1 MVSVAGVGACV
12 STCPAGCPSGSHLSL
27 GECAK
32 NPRPNRSALVRIS
45 KGAIGKAL
53 FKSRVRD
60 WNSEHHS
67 LGD

>member
-12 STCPAGCPSGSHLSL
+12 STCPTGCPSGSHLSL

-32 NPRPNRSALVRIS
+32 NPRPNRRALVRIS

-53 FKSRVRD
+53 FKS
-60 WNSEHHS
+60 
-67 LGD
+67 